1 MVDSHLLRQKDTN
14 PDIFMGQIG
23 DVNERSRP
31 AGSDGVGTNYRA
43 HVPSE
48 GRHLVEMKTQ

>member
-1 MVDSHLLRQKDTN
+1 
-14 PDIFMGQIG
+14 MGQIG

-48 GRHLVEMKTQ
+48 G